1 MDNETE
7 PNIAHPNGDEVTSGV
22 KSTRAI
28 KLRVTD
34 IEWLQDSACEG
45 ESPAAVLS
53 RLREEL
59 RVARE
64 QEIVLEAAIKEYGTM
79 ISQLNSD
86 LETLRP
92 GSRTA
97 IAAPG
102 QTAIG
107 DFGGEMVKDAMDAI
121 KDVCDDE
128 TVCVKTALHLLDKKA
143 EVVGKQLDR
152 DHTKDEK
159 AKDRD
164 HARDEKEKDR
174 KLKMDIETRRA
185 EHQKNLALIK
195 KGIVKDADLEDVT
208 FLGSTE
214 KRKTPGERLAEK
226 KKRAYHAANGEEDGD
241 FVDPDDECFDDGEE
255 LGDADPAEQED
266 HDHA

>member
-45 ESPAAVLS
+45 ESPAAVLT
-53 RLREEL
+53 RLREEFISLSAKCDNYESAVTML
-59 RVARE
+59 RAE
-64 QEIVLEAAIKEYGTM
+64 NDVLQDG
-79 ISQLNSD
+79 LDN
-86 LETLRP
+86 L

-107 DFGGEMVKDAMDAI
+107 DFGGEVVKDTMDAL

-128 TVCVKTALHLLDKKA
+128 TVCVKTALHLIDTNA
-143 EVVGKQLDR
+143 DIMSKQLDR

-164 HARDEKEKDR
+164 HTRDEKEKDR
-174 KLKMDIETRRA
+174 KLKMDLETTRA
-185 EHQKNLALIK
+185 DHQKKLALIK
-195 KGIVKDADLEDVT
+195 KGIVDEEDLEGVV
-208 FLGSTE
+208 FLGSME
-214 KRKTPGERLAEK
+214 KRKTPGERLADMK
-226 KKRAYHAANGEEDGD
+226 SRAYHAANGEDDSD